1 MASSAC
7 SPVHTCSLAASCDG
21 LAILSSEQHHST
33 AEEHKLNG
41 KVIDP
46 KRAKAM
52 KTKEPVKKIFVGGL
66 SPDTPEEKIREY
78 FGGFGEVCDN
88 VLTQFCQN

>member
-1 MASSAC
+1 M
-7 SPVHTCSLAASCDG
+7 D
-21 LAILSSEQHHST
+21 QK
-33 AEEHKLNG
+33 EHKLNG

-66 SPDTPEEKIREY
+66 SPDTPEEKIS
-78 FGGFGEVCDN
+78 GVLCGFGEVCDN
-88 VLTQFCQN
+88 ILTFFFLLFCPI